1 MTALNLILIVAG
13 AMLAVGLLTVLA
25 WLIYG
30 WYLDRVERRLAA
42 RKGLY
47 RELVSDLAT
56 RDRALLQPTIHQMNT
71 LYDLDALEAVLE
83 EQARSSSG
91 RPGWLL
97 EVYDELGPVS
107 YTHLTLPT
115 TPYV

>member
-1 MTALNLILIVAG
+1 MTALNLIVIIAG
-13 AMLAVGLLTVLA
+13 AMLAAGLLTVLA
-25 WLIYG
+25 WLIYS
-30 WYLDRVERRLAA
+30 WYLDRVEHRLAR

-56 RDRALLQPTIHQMNT
+56 RDRALLHPTIHQIST

-91 RPGWLL
+91 GPGRGPPGCPERRPRG
-97 EVYDELGPVS
+97 G
-107 YTHLTLPT
+107 T
-115 TPYV
+115 